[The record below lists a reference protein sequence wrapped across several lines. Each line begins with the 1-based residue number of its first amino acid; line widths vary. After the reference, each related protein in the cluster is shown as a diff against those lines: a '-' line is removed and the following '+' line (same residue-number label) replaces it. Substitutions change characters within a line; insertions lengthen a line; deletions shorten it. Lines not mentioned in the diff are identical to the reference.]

1 MKKAKEVK
9 KPAPKKTA
17 VKKVKVAKP
26 GKADSS
32 LVGGRPDDRH
42 P

>member
-9 KPAPKKTA
+9 KPAPKKA
-17 VKKVKVAKP
+17 AKKTVSKAKT
-26 GKADSS
+26 D